1 MQTLRY
7 IGWRLAALAG
17 VLVVSS
23 FVVFGS
29 MYLAP
34 GSPEQFLIGN
44 RSMSPEVLASIR
56 AQYGLDEPFLVRYW
70 DWLMGVFQGDLGRSI
85 ISRQDVATLVAD
97 RMPTT
102 LALTA
107 FAAVLIIVFGVGLGI
122 LAGLK
127 PDGVLGGAVLF
138 GSTLGFAVPTFFAAM
153 LLLTVFNVWLGWF
166 PSFGSGSGFVDR
178 IWHLTLPALALSLPS
193 IAVVAR
199 ITRTSIM
206 EEAESEHVLMAIA
219 RGVKHRI
226 VMQRHV
232 VRNSLLP
239 ITTIVGVHLAGL
251 IAGGFVVEHAFT
263 LDGVG
268 ALLVEYVQQ
277 KDFAVVQ
284 AVALV
289 LVAIFG
295 IVNLAI
301 DLLYVAIDP
310 RVADRKVA

>member
-7 IGWRLAALAG
+7 IGWRLAALLG

-23 FVVFGS
+23 FLVFGS

-34 GSPEQFLIGN
+34 GSPEQFLVGN
-44 RSMSPEVLASIR
+44 RSVSPEVLASIR
-56 AQYGLDEPFLVRYW
+56 AQYGLDDPFLVRYW
-70 DWLMGVFQGDLGRSI
+70 HWLTGVLQGDLGRSI
-85 ISRQDVATLVAD
+85 ISRQDVATLIGD
-97 RMPTT
+97 RLPTT

-107 FAAVLIIVFGVGLGI
+107 FAAVLIIVCGVGLGI

-127 PDGVLGGAVLF
+127 PNGALGNLVLL
-138 GSTLGFAVPTFFAAM
+138 GSNLGFAVPTFFAAM

-166 PSFGSGSGFVDR
+166 PSFGSGQGFAGR
-178 IWHLTLPALALSLPS
+178 LWHLTLPALALSLPS

-199 ITRTSIM
+199 ITRTSIL
-206 EEAESEHVLMAIA
+206 EEAESEHVMMAIA
-219 RGVKHRI
+219 RGVKRR
-226 VMQRHV
+226 VVLQRHV

-263 LDGVG
+263 LDGIG
-268 ALLVEYVQQ
+268 NLLVSYVQQ
-277 KDFAVVQ
+277 QDFAVVQ

-295 IVNLAI
+295 IVNLVI

-310 RVADRKVA
+310 RVATGKEH